1 METIQIKTVDP
12 LSQELLKSAFHRGL
26 SLSWDRWERL
36 QPQDGFLRLGLSCP
50 YGCWHGPCRIDPFGR
65 GPEKGL
71 CGLDRDQMVAASFLR
86 LILLGSLAALSQID
100 QLGGN
105 GGGKNFPKILG
116 QAEKKLRGEKIS
128 RNDLNNSIY
137 YLARSAESAETI
149 INQAIRLALFT
160 LSLLWQKEILAKR
173 LKPLPLLAGYGLL
186 AQREI
191 NVGVSGYPS
200 LKLLKTAAEEIK
212 KSCAEKG
219 QLISLGEIIIL
230 NEKCLPCVGT
240 SGETELI
247 LSSGKIDLLIAG
259 PKIDPAV
266 RELCHFLSIPIINSE
281 DRASLKETIKK
292 IKDKKNNNRPVN
304 FNPPPDLVEEAEVF
318 MGPLGLKELWRK
330 SPSAKIFFL
339 GGDDHLGQPLGW
351 IPTEVAPNLIDG
363 KTRVF
368 LWGDAGL
375 WMVKK
380 GMLNPQKKLPFHLLE
395 KQSTILAALSVLAEG
410 KKINTVG
417 GIFFTGFKNCSDL
430 TFSLGL
436 AALGLK
442 VGVAAPLPV
451 WGSELVRSFLQKRI
465 GELGGSFT
473 HYDHFAQPEEII
485 DWFKK

>member
-1 METIQIKTVDP
+1 METIQLKTVDP
-12 LSQELLKSAFHRGL
+12 LGQELLKSAGQRGL
-26 SLSWDRWERL
+26 FLSWDRFEKL

-65 GPEKGL
+65 GPEKGF

-86 LILLGSLAALSQID
+86 LTLLGSLAALSKIGLRWED
-100 QLGGN
+100 
-105 GGGKNFPKILG
+105 GGGKFSRKIFG
-116 QAEKKLRGEKIS
+116 QAGKKLGGERIS
-128 RNDLNNSIY
+128 RNDLNRSIS
-137 YLARSAESAETI
+137 YLERSAEPAETLV
-149 INQAIRLALFT
+149 NQAIRLALLT
-160 LSLLWQKEILAKR
+160 LGLIWDKEMWQEK
-173 LKPLPLLAGYGLL
+173 LKPLPILAGYGLL

-191 NVGVSGYPS
+191 NIGVSGYPS
-200 LKLLKTAAEEIK
+200 LKLLKMAAEEIK
-212 KSCAEKG
+212 KSGAEKG

-266 RELCHFLSIPIINSE
+266 RELCQSISIPVMNSA
-281 DRASLKETIKK
+281 DRTSFKEIIKK
-292 IKDKKNNNRPVN
+292 IKDKKTNRSVN

-318 MGPLGLKELWRK
+318 GGPLAIKDLLRTSSS
-330 SPSAKIFFL
+330 SPIFFL
-339 GGDDHLGQPLGW
+339 GGDDHPGQPLGW
-351 IPTEVAPNLIDG
+351 IPTEVAPNLTDG
-363 KTRVF
+363 KARVF

-380 GMLNPQKKLPFHLLE
+380 GMLNPQKKLPFHLLD

-410 KKINTVG
+410 KKIHNIG
-417 GIFFTGFKNCSDL
+417 GIFFISFKNSFDL

-442 VGVAAPLPV
+442 VGVAIPLPI
-451 WGSELVRSFLQKRI
+451 WGSELVRSFIQKRI